1 MTYTTSPLSPPQ
13 PEVPPVEHMVT
24 IEALEDNLRGSNRL
38 VVGSNPAGP
47 TICFNR
53 HFLL

>member
-24 IEALEDNLRGSNRL
+24 IEALVEDLRGSNRL

-47 TICFNR
+47 TICFN
-53 HFLL
+53 

>member
-13 PEVPPVEHMVT
+13 PEVPPVEHMVA
-24 IEALEDNLRGSNRL
+24 IEALVENYRLNNRL

-47 TICFNR
+47 TYFM
-53 HFLL
+53 HWE